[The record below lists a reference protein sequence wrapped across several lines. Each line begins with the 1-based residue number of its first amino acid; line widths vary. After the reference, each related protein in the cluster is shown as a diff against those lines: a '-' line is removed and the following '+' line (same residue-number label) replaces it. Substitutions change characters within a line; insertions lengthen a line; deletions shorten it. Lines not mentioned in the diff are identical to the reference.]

1 VTVASGPDAPAVAPT
16 SSVVVPRAG
25 WDAIVIGGGHNGL
38 VTAAYLAKGGQ
49 RVLLLEAR
57 DRVGGAAE
65 TAELGGVRV
74 PRLADTVGRLRP
86 SIVKD
91 LDLRAHG
98 LRLVAPDVRVF
109 APQPDGRA
117 VTLWTDQA
125 RTVEA
130 LREWSASDAD
140 HYPDFDRLVR
150 ALGKFLAEVGART
163 PPDIKSPGLGDALTG
178 LQLGR
183 TFRGLGKH
191 DAHTILRVLPM
202 AVADFVAE
210 AFETDAVRAAIAWRG
225 VRSSFLGPW
234 SAGTTAVLL
243 GDSAGNDGGAAG
255 QTVFAVGGPGALSE
269 ALAAAA
275 RGAGAEIRCGARV
288 AAIVSRDDHVTGV
301 ALASGEEIHAPIV
314 VSGLDPKRTL
324 LELADPVTIGPTL
337 RWRAGNYRTPGVVAK
352 VNLVLDRLPRFTAA
366 AGDDERLLRG
376 RILAAPGI
384 DAIERAFD
392 AAKYG
397 RVSDR
402 PVLEATIPSLV
413 DPSLVEGAKTGT
425 HVMSI
430 AAQYAPYAVRDG
442 SWDDLGRADAFGD
455 AVVAVLDDLA
465 PGLAGSVVAREVIS
479 PLDLER
485 TYGLTGGHPLH
496 GEQALDQFF
505 LWRPLLGSARYRL
518 PIDGLYLCG
527 SGAHPGGGITGQ
539 PGQNAAREILADA
552 KRRR

>member
-1 VTVASGPDAPAVAPT
+1 VAGEYDAV
-16 SSVVVPRAG
+16 
-25 WDAIVIGGGHNGL
+25 VIGAGHNAL
-38 VTAAYLAKGGQ
+38 VTAAYLARAG
-49 RVLLLEAR
+49 RRTLVVESR
-57 DRVGGAAE
+57 DRIGGAAE
-65 TAELGGVRV
+65 TAELGDVRV

-91 LDLRAHG
+91 LDLRSHG

-117 VTLWTDQA
+117 VTLWSDRA
-125 RTVEA
+125 RTVDG
-130 LREWSASDAD
+130 LRSWSAHDAD
-140 HYPDFDRLVR
+140 GYPDFDRLVR
-150 ALGKFLAEVGART
+150 ALARFLAELAAGT
-163 PPDIKSPGLGDALTG
+163 PPDIKAPDLGDVLTG
-178 LQLGR
+178 LKLGR
-183 TFRGLGKH
+183 TFRGLGRH

-210 AFETDAVRAAIAWRG
+210 AFETDALRATIAWRG
-225 VRSSFLGPW
+225 VRQSFLGPW
-234 SAGTTAVLL
+234 SAGTTAILL

-255 QTVFAVGGPGALSE
+255 QTVFAIGGPGALSE
-269 ALAAAA
+269 ALAAAVRA
-275 RGAGAEIRCGARV
+275 AAAEIRCGAQV
-288 AAIVSRDDHVTGV
+288 AAITSRDNRVTGV
-301 ALASGEEIHAPIV
+301 ALASGEEILAPVV

-324 LELADPVTIGPTL
+324 LDLADPVAIGPSL

-352 VNLVLDRLPRFTAA
+352 LNLVLDRLPSFTAA
-366 AGDDERLLRG
+366 GGDDEQLLRG

-397 RVSDR
+397 RVSET
-402 PVLEATIPSLV
+402 PVFEATIPSLV
-413 DPSLVEGAKTGT
+413 DSSLVDGAPAGT
-425 HVMSI
+425 HMMSI
-430 AAQYAPYAVRDG
+430 VAQYAPYALREG
-442 SWDDLGRADAFGD
+442 SWDDTGRADAFGD
-455 AVVAVLDDLA
+455 AVIAVLESLA
-465 PGLAGSVVAREVIS
+465 PGLASSITAREVIT

-485 TYGLTGGHPLH
+485 DYGLTGGHPLH

-527 SGAHPGGGITGQ
+527 SGAHPGGGNTGQ
-539 PGQNAAREILADA
+539 PGQNAAREILADV

>member
-1 VTVASGPDAPAVAPT
+1 MPVETDASPTPVAGQ
-16 SSVVVPRAG
+16 RG
-25 WDAIVIGGGHNGL
+25 WDAIVVGGGHNAL
-38 VTAAYLAKGGQ
+38 VTAAYLARAGK
-49 RVLLLEAR
+49 RTLVLER
-57 DRVGGAAE
+57 RGHVGGAAE

-74 PRLADTVGRLRP
+74 PRLADTVGRIRP
-86 SIVKD
+86 SVVKD
-91 LDLRAHG
+91 LALRSYG

-125 RTVEA
+125 RTVA
-130 LREWSASDAD
+130 GLRDWSGHDAD
-140 HYPDFDRLVR
+140 AYPDFDRLVR
-150 ALGKFLAEVGART
+150 SLGKFLADLAVET
-163 PPDIKSPGLGDALTG
+163 PPDIKAPGIGDALTG
-178 LQLGR
+178 LKLGR

-191 DAHTILRVLPM
+191 DSHTILRVLPM

-210 AFETDAVRAAIAWRG
+210 AFETDGLRAAIAWRG

-234 SAGTTAVLL
+234 SAGSTAILL
-243 GDSAGNDGGAAG
+243 ADGAGNDGGAAG
-255 QTVFAVGGPGALSE
+255 QTVFAIGGPGALAE
-269 ALAAAA
+269 ALASAA
-275 RGAGAEIRCGARV
+275 RAAGAEIRCGADVV
-288 AAIVSRDDHVTGV
+288 AITSHDNRVTGV
-301 ALASGEEIHAPIV
+301 VLASGEELSAPIV

-324 LELADPVTIGPTL
+324 VGLADPVTIGPSM

-352 VNLVLDRLPRFTAA
+352 VNLVVDRLPRFTAA
-366 AGDDERLLRG
+366 AGDDDQLLRG

-397 RVSDR
+397 RVSDT

-413 DPSLVEGAKTGT
+413 DPSLVDGAPAGT
-425 HVMSI
+425 HVVSVS
-430 AAQYAPYAVRDG
+430 AQYAPYKLRG
-442 SWDDLGRADAFGD
+442 GTWDDDGRSDAFGD
-455 AVVAVLDDLA
+455 RVVAVLDDLA
-465 PGLAGSVVAREVIS
+465 PGFASSVRAREVIT

-485 TYGLTGGHPLH
+485 DYGLSGGHPLH

-505 LWRPLLGSARYRL
+505 LWRPFLGSGRYRL
-518 PIDGLYLCG
+518 PIDGLYLCA

-539 PGQNAAREILADA
+539 TGQNAAREILSDL